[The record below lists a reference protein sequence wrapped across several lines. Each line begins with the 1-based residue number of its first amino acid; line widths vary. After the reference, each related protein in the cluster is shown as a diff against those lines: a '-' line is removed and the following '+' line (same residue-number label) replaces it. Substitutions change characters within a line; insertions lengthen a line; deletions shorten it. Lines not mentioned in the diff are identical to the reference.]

1 MEEVPMTEMENGN
14 RATAEGGYLTLE
26 KLTASTML
34 IDPAGGNLKA
44 AVHSSLET
52 IRNMLVENPDN
63 EEITA
68 LTQQVER
75 LLTEQTERLEGIN
88 RDLQAFNYSVAH
100 DLCAPLTRIC
110 GFARK
115 LQEQYA
121 GKLDPEAI
129 DYLERI
135 FKSSQHMNELIEA
148 LLQLSQLSYL
158 NLKREI
164 VDLSEIA
171 NETAIELS
179 QGMPER
185 KAEFI
190 IQPRIKTFGDASLLE
205 IAMKNLLRNA
215 WKFTRMRETACIE
228 FGARE
233 PSPDRTCFVRDNGV
247 GFDMSNADRMF
258 QAFQRLHNSSEYP
271 GNGIGLT
278 TVHRIITRHGGR
290 IWAEGEVD
298 KGATFYFTL
307 QSCMT

>member
-1 MEEVPMTEMENGN
+1 MAEMLKEKRAN
-14 RATAEGGYLTLE
+14 REGRYLNIDKE
-26 KLTASTML
+26 IASSML
-34 IDPAGGNLKA
+34 NASYAVDLKS
-44 AVHSSLET
+44 AVHTSLET
-52 IRNMLVENPDN
+52 IRNMLLERPNN
-63 EEITA
+63 EEISV

-75 LLTEQTERLEGIN
+75 LLTEQTERLESIN
-88 RDLQAFNYSVAH
+88 RDLEAFNYSVAH
-100 DLCAPLTRIC
+100 DLCAPLRRIC
-110 GFARK
+110 GFTRA

-121 GKLDPEAI
+121 GRLDLEGM

-158 NLKREI
+158 NLKREV

-171 NETAIELS
+171 DETASELM
-179 QGMPER
+179 QGDPQR
-185 KAEFI
+185 RVEFV
-190 IQPRIKTFGDASLLE
+190 IQPRIRTFGDTNLLE

-215 WKFTRMRETACIE
+215 WKFTQMREEAYIE

-233 PSPDRTCFVRDNGV
+233 LASDKICFVRDNGI
-247 GFDMSNADRMF
+247 GFDMSNSEKMF
-258 QAFQRLHNSSEYP
+258 HAFQRLHNSSDFP

-278 TVHRIITRHGGR
+278 TVQRIINRHGGR

-307 QSCMT
+307 QSCIT